1 MRWVD
6 LPSPDTPLL
15 SSLHPLV
22 ARTLARRGIA
32 DPEAA
37 RAFLDPAHYDP
48 APATALPGI
57 EAAVARLASAI
68 RAREHICVWG
78 DFDVDGQTATALL
91 VQTLRALSADV
102 TYHIPVRSRES
113 HGVNISYLKE
123 AIDLGAQ
130 LVLTCDTGIT
140 AHEACDYARSRSV
153 DMIITDHHDLPPRL
167 PVARA
172 IVNPKMLPVQ
182 HPLASLAGVGV
193 AYKLAEELIK
203 QSASS
208 IQPSELLDLVA
219 LGLVADVAL
228 LRGDTRYLVQ
238 KGLEALRNT
247 PRPGLKALFELA
259 ELESETLNESHIG
272 FTIAPRLNAL
282 GRLGDANPIVDFLL
296 TTDPV
301 RARVLAAQLENYNA
315 QRQLLTDQV
324 TQAAE
329 SLLRADPSLLAAP
342 ILVIGHPTWPGGIVG
357 IAAARLVERYG
368 KPAIVFSTPPD
379 EPARGSARSVEGLN
393 ITEAIAAQGDLLF
406 NFGGHPMATGLSLA
420 PENLPAFYKRLVRT
434 VEKHLQETQQEEPA
448 LEVDAWLPL
457 PDLTLDLAAAIEQ
470 ISPFGPGNP
479 RLVLASRNLT
489 LESAAPLGR
498 NKEHLKLTV
507 ADEAGSKQQVLW
519 WDGGSEEIPSGKF
532 DLAYTLRASD
542 WRGSRQVQL
551 EFVGFR
557 IVEAEIAKIV
567 SRKVE
572 VVDYRLAKDP
582 KHILST
588 AREQSSTII
597 WAEAGE
603 KGRVRGKDR
612 NELTPANKLVIWTIP
627 PSPEELH
634 AALEVVRPETV
645 WLVAAH
651 PPLEITD
658 NFIARLTGLL
668 KYTITHRNGQVTYPQ
683 LATATAQR
691 LVTVRKGLAWLVA
704 RGTIEIKQETDDEI
718 WVAVGAS
725 IKDPA
730 GAAQLWAE
738 IQSLLAETAAYRAHF
753 KRADKDTLFP

>member
-1 MRWVD
+1 
-6 LPSPDTPLL
+6 
-15 SSLHPLV
+15 V
-22 ARTLARRGIA
+22 AQTLTRRGITS
-32 DPEAA
+32 PEAA

-48 APATALPGI
+48 APATALPGM
-57 EAAVARLASAI
+57 EMAVARLLSAI

-78 DFDVDGQTATALL
+78 DFDVDGQTVTALL
-91 VQTLRALSADV
+91 VQTLRALGADV

-113 HGVNISYLKE
+113 HGVNVPYLKE

-153 DMIITDHHDLPPRL
+153 DMVITDHHDLPPRL
-167 PVARA
+167 PIARA
-172 IVNPKMLPVQ
+172 VVNPKMLPVE
-182 HPLASLAGVGV
+182 HPLATLAGVGV

-203 QSASS
+203 QSAADF
-208 IQPSELLDLVA
+208 QPPELLDLVA
-219 LGLVADVAL
+219 LGLVADLAL
-228 LRGDTRYLVQ
+228 LQGETRYLVQ
-238 KGLEALRNT
+238 KGLEALRST
-247 PRPGLKALFELA
+247 PRAGLHALFELA
-259 ELESETLNESHIG
+259 DLEPETLNESHIG
-272 FTIAPRLNAL
+272 FAIAPRLNAL

-342 ILVIGHPTWPGGIVG
+342 ILIVGHPTWPGGIVG
-357 IAAARLVERYG
+357 IAAARLVERYS
-368 KPAIVFSTPPD
+368 KPAVIFSTPPD

-393 ITEAIAAQGDLLF
+393 ITEAIAAQSDLLL
-406 NFGGHPMATGLSLA
+406 NFGGHPMAAGLSLA
-420 PENLPAFYKRLVRT
+420 PENLQIFYKRMVRT
-434 VEKHLQETQQEEPA
+434 VEKLLEETQKEPT
-448 LEVDAWLPL
+448 LEIDTWLSL

-479 RLVLASRNLT
+479 RLILASRNLT
-489 LESAAPLGR
+489 LENAAPLGR

-519 WDGGSEEIPSGKF
+519 WDGGSEDPPSGKF

-557 IVEAEIAKIV
+557 IVEAEVAEAI

-572 VVDYRLAKDP
+572 VVDYRTAKDLQRVLTAAQGQP
-582 KHILST
+582 ST
-588 AREQSSTII
+588 LI
-597 WAEAGE
+597 WAEGDE
-603 KGRVRGKDR
+603 KGRMNGKDR
-612 NELTPANKLVIWTIP
+612 NEFTPADRLVIWTIP
-627 PSPEELH
+627 PSPEEFR
-634 AALEVVRPETV
+634 AALETIQPKTV
-645 WLVAAH
+645 WLTAAH
-651 PPLEITD
+651 PPQETTD

-668 KYTITHRNGQVTYPQ
+668 KYAIAHRNGQVTYLQ

-691 LVTVRKGLAWLVA
+691 LITVRKGLAWLVA
-704 RGTIEIKQETDDEI
+704 HGTIEIKEETDGELT
-718 WVAVGAS
+718 VAASTS

-730 GAAQLWAE
+730 GAARLWVE
-738 IQSLLAETAAYRAHF
+738 VQSLLAESAAYRAHF
-753 KRADKDTLFP
+753 KRADKDTLFL